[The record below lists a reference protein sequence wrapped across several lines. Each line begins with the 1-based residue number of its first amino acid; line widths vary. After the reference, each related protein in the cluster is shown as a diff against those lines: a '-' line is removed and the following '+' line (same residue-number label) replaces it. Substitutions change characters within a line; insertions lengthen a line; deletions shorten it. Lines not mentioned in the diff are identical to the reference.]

1 MDPNHG
7 SFLNLKKQ
15 HTIIFVPHARAK
27 FRKWRFSSA
36 QAGVA
41 LSALVILTLSSLV
54 AGLLYFDNSFDR
66 TELEQIR
73 QENDDLR
80 AVNER
85 FESSIRQ
92 LEGQLGD
99 YQDRIHRLAIVAGL
113 AELSP
118 ASEPGIGG
126 LAPKNS
132 DLEEDLGTLQKQLEG
147 LAHNM
152 DRLEEGLDE
161 RHAKLSSMPTI
172 APVKGIF
179 TSAFGYRKDPITG
192 KRAFHGGID
201 ISAPKGR
208 AVQAPGDGVVI
219 KAGLATGYG
228 KVIYVSHG
236 FGLVTRYGHLSKIE
250 VEPGQKVRRGET
262 IGRVGNTGRSTGT
275 HLHYEVR
282 QHGQTVNPLG
292 YVLDSIRN

>member
-1 MDPNHG
+1 MDLKHG
-7 SFLNLKKQ
+7 PYLLKQ

-36 QAGVA
+36 QAGIAVG
-41 LSALVILTLSSLV
+41 ALVLLTLSGLV
-54 AGLLYFDNSFDR
+54 TSFLYFGNSFDR
-66 TELEQIR
+66 RELDEVR
-73 QENDDLR
+73 QENSDLK
-80 AVNER
+80 AVNAR
-85 FESSIRQ
+85 FETSIRD
-92 LEGQLGD
+92 LEGQLAD

-126 LAPKNS
+126 LAPKGNKL
-132 DLEEDLGTLQKQLEG
+132 DDELGSLHKQLEG
-147 LAHNM
+147 LM
-152 DRLEEGLDE
+152 SDMQVLEAGLDE
-161 RHAKLSSMPTI
+161 RHVKLSSMPTI
-172 APVKGIF
+172 APVKGIY
-179 TSAFGYRKDPITG
+179 TSAFGYRSDPFTK

-208 AVQAPGDGVVI
+208 AVQAPGDAVVI
-219 KAGLATGYG
+219 RAGRDAGYG
-228 KVIYVSHG
+228 KVIYLSHG

-250 VEPGQKVRRGET
+250 VDEGQKVRRGDT

-282 QHGQTVNPLG
+282 KDGRPVNPLG
-292 YVLDSIRN
+292 YVLDSIRQ